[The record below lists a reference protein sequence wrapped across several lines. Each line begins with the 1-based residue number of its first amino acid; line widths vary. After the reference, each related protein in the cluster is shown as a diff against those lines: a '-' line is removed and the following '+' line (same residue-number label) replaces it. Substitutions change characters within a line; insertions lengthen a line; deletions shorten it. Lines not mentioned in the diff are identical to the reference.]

1 MSCKVCDE
9 ESMGD
14 YCLAHDVAM
23 NNLKETYK
31 TWEKAMNIEWK
42 KYLEAVRQNVNTGE
56 WVVELCKHLLE
67 KEVV

>member
-9 ESMGD
+9 ESMVD
-14 YCLAHDVAM
+14 YFLAHDVAM

-42 KYLEAVRQNVNTGE
+42 KYLEAVRQNENSGE
-56 WVVELCKHLLE
+56 WVVELCKNLLE
-67 KEVV
+67 KEVG